1 METDMFG
8 DETFFGFLILT
19 NAICCDDRVRTQY
32 YGVDDILIEK

>member
-8 DETFFGFLILT
+8 DETFFGFFTLT
-19 NAICCDDRVRTQY
+19 NAICRADRVRTQC